1 MGSGANGSNGVGVG
15 VGVTGSGVFNFDQN
29 NDEDTFAKTSVGWM
43 RILARCFKA
52 PAIIYDEK
60 LAADVIGASATYP
73 GFLEACCSLMNI
85 MPMIPNAAL
94 QNLHTVLLKLGAYNR
109 NLCLSIIRILLWG
122 TAPQSKIH
130 IYCIVALLLFLIFLL
145 LFSI

>member
-1 MGSGANGSNGVGVG
+1 MGSGASGSNGVGVG
-15 VGVTGSGVFNFDQN
+15 VAGSGVFNFDQN

-52 PAIIYDEK
+52 PALIYDEK
-60 LAADVIGASATYP
+60 LAADVIGASAAYP

-94 QNLHTVLLKLGAYNR
+94 ENLHTVLLKLGAYNR

-122 TAPQSKIH
+122 TAPQSKM
-130 IYCIVALLLFLIFLL
+130 YSYFCF
-145 LFSI
+145 FS